1 LRPRVRAAGAGACL
15 ALAAIVGAA
24 VIVASNDSDGSEARF
39 VGAGSAADP
48 VAAAA
53 AAAAAAP
60 GDPTP
65 SPGQAKPGNRLTS
78 AAALQELRRAGGKK
92 PAAVRVVDGR
102 VRTLTAPA
110 GEALKLPL
118 GVPAGASAETTA
130 GAFVNRYGPA
140 FGIESTTSTKRTS
153 TASLSGGDTVVRF
166 GQYAGGVPVI
176 GGELIVTLNR
186 AGGVLGATAETA
198 ISAPVSTSARTGA
211 AAAQRTAV
219 EAVAKDLGADASTLT
234 AGEAKLWLY
243 DPRLVGGQGPGELRP
258 TWWIEVHAAG
268 GTDAHGIG
276 SALVDATDNKSVLVI
291 SEHRTARNRI
301 VCDMASRPTDLDE
314 VGNYWCSADPAG
326 PAITRTESG
335 PASTVADVNAAHTF
349 MGQTYDYYASQ
360 FGRDSID
367 GKGMQIRSTVRAC
380 HLSCPFEN
388 AFWDGAQ
395 LTFGSGLV
403 TDDILAH
410 EYTHGVTEHTSN
422 LFYAFQSG
430 AINEAFSD
438 IFGEFVD
445 LAYGTD
451 GPRWRIGEE
460 ASIGAIRDMANP
472 NMFDQPAY
480 VGGPFYYTGF
490 LDGGGVHY
498 NSGVANKAAQ
508 LIADGGSLNGST
520 VTGIGL
526 TKSAQLWYRVM
537 HLVTSGSGFADL
549 GAAMQSACRQLVGRF
564 GITRGDCTQVDNAVT
579 ATAMFAQPTVPSS
592 AVVDRCNV
600 AGQQPAVR
608 LYQDDMERIGG
619 WTFDRAY
626 WQVIPS
632 GDVPVSL
639 AHSGQRAMYGWVPS
653 AAPAGTTG
661 SATMAAPVV
670 IPAGETHFA
679 LHYNVPTFNTT
690 TGGLAIEYST
700 GTNNWVALPADPS
713 TPTPSGAATRGYVTA
728 SYDVSSL
735 AGQSVR
741 FRFRLTRGSFDREWL
756 VDDVRL
762 YQCVAAPSV
771 PRNVTA
777 EWTAGNTST
786 TVTWDRPAA
795 GTAVDHYEV
804 SVDGDPNRTNVAP
817 GGDTTSLVLNGLNAA
832 MGHIVRV
839 WAVDA
844 AGRRSLPAELR
855 FAVNPPVACTPGS
868 VVVVNGKPVPC
879 RKPSF

>member
-1 LRPRVRAAGAGACL
+1 MRPRVRAAGAGACL
-15 ALAAIVGAA
+15 ALAAVVGAA
-24 VIVASNDSDGSEARF
+24 VIVASNDSDSSEARF
-39 VGAGSAADP
+39 VGTGSAAAPAD
-48 VAAAA
+48 AAAA
-53 AAAAAAP
+53 AVPAAVP

-65 SPGQAKPGNRLTS
+65 TPGSGKSGGRLT
-78 AAALQELRRAGGKK
+78 ATAALQELRRGGGKQ
-92 PAAVRVVDGR
+92 PAVRVVNGR
-102 VRTLTAPA
+102 VRTLAAPA

-130 GAFVNRYGPA
+130 NAFVSRYGSA
-140 FGIESTTSTKRTS
+140 FGLDAATSTKPAG
-153 TASLSGGDTVVRF
+153 TATLTGGDTVVRF
-166 GQYAGGVPVI
+166 NQYAGGLPI
-176 GGELIVTLNR
+176 LGGQLVVTLNR
-186 AGGVLGATAETA
+186 GGGILGASAETA
-198 ISAPVSTSARTGA
+198 ISAPVSTSARTST
-211 AAAQRTAV
+211 AAAQRTAIL
-219 EAVAKDLGADASTLT
+219 AVAKELGVDAGTLVPGQT
-234 AGEAKLWLY
+234 KLWLY
-243 DPRLVGGQGPGELRP
+243 DPRLVDGQGAAQLRP
-258 TWWIEVHAAG
+258 TWWVQVYGPG
-268 GTDAHGIG
+268 GTTGHGLG
-276 SALVDATDNKSVLVI
+276 SALVDAADNKAVVVL
-291 SEHRTARNRI
+291 SEHRRARNRI
-301 VCDMASRPTDLDE
+301 VCDMANRATDLNE

-326 PAITRTESG
+326 PAITRSEG
-335 PASTVADVNAAHTF
+335 GAASSVADVNAAYTF
-349 MGQTYDYYASQ
+349 TGQTYDYFASQ

-367 GKGMQIRSTVRAC
+367 GRGMQIRSSVRAC
-380 HLSCPFEN
+380 HVACPFEN

-395 LTFGSGLV
+395 LTFGANFV
-403 TDDILAH
+403 TDDIVAH

-460 ASIGAIRDMANP
+460 LPASIGAIRDMATP
-472 NMFDQPAY
+472 SLYGQPSY
-480 VGGPFYYTGF
+480 VGGPNYYTGF
-490 LDGGGVHY
+490 ADNGGVHY
-498 NSGVANKAAQ
+498 NSGVVNKAAQ
-508 LIADGGSLNGST
+508 LIADGGSQNGST

-526 TKSAQLWYRVM
+526 AKSAQLWYRVM
-537 HLVTSGSGFADL
+537 HLVTTGSGFADV

-564 GITRGDCTQVDNAVT
+564 GITRADCTQVDNAVT
-579 ATAMFAQPTVPSS
+579 ATQLMAQPIVPSS

-608 LYQDDMERIGG
+608 LYQDDIERAGG

-632 GDVPVSL
+632 ADVPVSW
-639 AHSGQRAMYGWVPS
+639 AHSGQRAMYGWMPS
-653 AAPAGTTG
+653 GAPAGTTG
-661 SATMAAPVV
+661 SATMAAPVT

-679 LHYNVPTFNTT
+679 LHYNVPTFNAT
-690 TGGLAIEYST
+690 TGGVAIEYNA
-700 GTNNWVALPADPS
+700 GGGWVALPADPS
-713 TPTPSGAATRGYVTA
+713 TPIPSGASTRGYVTA

-741 FRFRLTRGSFDREWL
+741 FRFKLTRTSLDRELL

-762 YQCVAAPSV
+762 YQCVAAPSA

-777 EWTAGNTST
+777 EWAAGNTSAT
-786 TVTWDRPAA
+786 ITWDRPAA

-804 SVDGDPNRTNVAP
+804 SIDGSPERTNVAAA
-817 GGDTTSLVLNGLNAA
+817 GNTTSLTLPGLDATR
-832 MGHIVRV
+832 GHIVRI

-844 AGRRSLPAELR
+844 AGGRSLPAELR
-855 FAVNPPVACTPGS
+855 FAVSPPADCT

>member
-39 VGAGSAADP
+39 VGAGTAAEP
-48 VAAAA
+48 VEAAVAAAV
-53 AAAAAAP
+53 P
-60 GDPTP
+60 SDPTP
-65 SPGQAKPGNRLTS
+65 SPGGAKAGNRLTAT
-78 AAALQELRRAGGKK
+78 AAIQELRRSGSKQ
-92 PAAVRVVDGR
+92 PAVRVVNGR
-102 VRTLTAPA
+102 VRTLAAPA

-130 GAFVNRYGPA
+130 NAFVNRYGSA
-140 FGIESTTSTKRTS
+140 FGLDAATSTKHAG
-153 TASLSGGDTVVRF
+153 TATLTGGDTVVRF
-166 GQYAGGVPVI
+166 NQYAGGLPVL
-176 GGELIVTLNR
+176 GGQVLVTLNR
-186 AGGVLGATAETA
+186 SGGVLGASAETA
-198 ISAPVSTSARTGA
+198 ISAPVSTSARIST
-211 AAAQRTAV
+211 AAAQRTAIL
-219 EAVAKDLGADASTLT
+219 AVAKELGVEAGTLVPGQT
-234 AGEAKLWLY
+234 KLWLY
-243 DPRLVGGQGPGELRP
+243 DPRLVDGQGAAQLRP
-258 TWWIEVHAAG
+258 TWWVQVYGPG
-268 GTDAHGIG
+268 GTTGHGLG
-276 SALVDATDNKSVLVI
+276 SALVDAADNKAVVVL
-291 SEHRTARNRI
+291 SEHRRARNRI
-301 VCDMASRPTDLDE
+301 VCDMADRATDLNE

-326 PAITRTESG
+326 PAITRSEG
-335 PASTVADVNAAHTF
+335 GAASSVTDVNAAYTF
-349 MGQTYDYYASQ
+349 TGQTYDYFASQ

-380 HLSCPFEN
+380 HIACPFEN

-395 LTFGSGLV
+395 LTFGANFV
-403 TDDILAH
+403 TDDIVAH

-460 ASIGAIRDMANP
+460 LPASIGAIRDMANP
-472 NMFDQPAY
+472 NMFDQPSY
-480 VGGPFYYTGF
+480 VGQPIYYYTGF
-490 LDGGGVHY
+490 ADNGGVHY
-498 NSGVANKAAQ
+498 NSGVVNKAAQ
-508 LIADGGSLNGST
+508 LIADGGAQNGST

-526 TKSAQLWYRVM
+526 AKSAQFWYRVM
-537 HLVTSGSGFADL
+537 HLVTTGSGFADL
-549 GAAMQSACRQLVGRF
+549 GAAMQSGCRQLVGRF
-564 GITRGDCTQVDNAVT
+564 GITRADCTQVDNAVT
-579 ATAMFAQPTVPSS
+579 ATALFAQPTVPSS
-592 AVVDRCNV
+592 AVVDRCAV

-608 LYQDDMERIGG
+608 LYQDDMERAGG

-632 GDVPVSL
+632 GDVPVSW
-639 AHSGQRAMYGWVPS
+639 AHSGRRALYGWVPS
-653 AAPAGTTG
+653 AATPGTTG
-661 SATMAAPVV
+661 SATMARPVA

-679 LHYNVPTFNTT
+679 LHYNVPTFNAS
-690 TGGLAIEYST
+690 TGGLAIEYNAGS
-700 GTNNWVALPADPS
+700 GWVALPADPS
-713 TPTPSGAATRGYVTA
+713 TPIPNGASTRGYVTA

-741 FRFRLTRGSFDREWL
+741 FRFRITRGSLDREWL

-777 EWTAGNTST
+777 VWAAGNTSA
-786 TVTWDRPAA
+786 TVTWDRPDS

-804 SVDGDPNRTNVAP
+804 SVDGAPNRTNVAP
-817 GGDTTSLVLNGLNAA
+817 AGDTTSLTLNGLDAA
-832 MGHIVRV
+832 TGHIVRI

-844 AGRRSLPAELR
+844 AGGRSLPAELR
-855 FAVNPPVACTPGS
+855 FAVTPPTACTPGS
-868 VVVVNGKPVPC
+868 VVVVDGKPVPC

>member
-1 LRPRVRAAGAGACL
+1 MRPRVRAAGAGACL

-24 VIVASNDSDGSEARF
+24 VIVASNDSDGSQARF
-39 VGAGSAADP
+39 VGAGSAAGPDG
-48 VAAAA
+48 AAAA
-53 AAAAAAP
+53 GAAAP

-65 SPGQAKPGNRLTS
+65 GPGQAKTGGRLTS
-78 AAALQELRRAGGKK
+78 AAALQELRRSGGKQ
-92 PAAVRVVDGR
+92 PAVRVVDGR
-102 VRTLTAPA
+102 VRTLTAPP
-110 GEALKLPL
+110 GEPLKLPL
-118 GVPAGASAETTA
+118 GVPAGANAETTA
-130 GAFVNRYGPA
+130 SAFVNRYGPA
-140 FGIESTTSTKRTS
+140 FGIESTTSTKRTG
-153 TASLSGGDTVVRF
+153 TATLSGGDTVVRF

-186 AGGVLGATAETA
+186 SGGILGATAETA
-198 ISAPVSTSARTGA
+198 IGAPVGTSARTTA
-211 AAAQRTAV
+211 AVAQRTAV
-219 EAVAKDLGADASTLT
+219 EAVAKDLGADAGTLT

-243 DPRLVGGQGPGELRP
+243 DPRVVGGQGPAELRP
-258 TWWIEVHAAG
+258 TWWVEVHATG
-268 GTDAHGIG
+268 GNDGHGIA

-291 SEHRTARNRI
+291 SEHRHARNRV
-301 VCDMASRPTDLDE
+301 VCDLNNTRVDLNE

-326 PAITRTESG
+326 PAISRTETG
-335 PASTVADVNAAHTF
+335 AASSVADVNAAYTF
-349 MGQTYDYYASQ
+349 MGQTYDYFASQ

-367 GKGMQIRSTVRAC
+367 GKGMQVRATVRAC
-380 HLSCPFEN
+380 HTTEECPYPN

-395 LTFGSGLV
+395 LTFGAGLV

-438 IFGEFVD
+438 IFGEFID
-445 LAYGTD
+445 LAHGTD

-472 NMFDQPAY
+472 GLFGDPSY
-480 VGGPFYYTGF
+480 VGGPNYYTAFG
-490 LDGGGVHY
+490 DNGGVHF
-498 NSGVANKAAQ
+498 NSGVVNKAAQ

-526 TKSAQLWYRVM
+526 AKSAQLWYRVM

-564 GITRGDCTQVDNAVT
+564 GITRADCTQVDNAVT
-579 ATAMFAQPTVPSS
+579 ATAMFAQPAVPSS

-608 LYQDDMERIGG
+608 LYQDDMERTGG

-639 AHSGQRAMYGWVPS
+639 AHSGRRAMYGWMPRA
-653 AAPAGTTG
+653 AAPGATG
-661 SATMAAPVV
+661 SATMAAPVA

-679 LHYNVPTFNTT
+679 LHYSVPTYNTT
-690 TGGLAIEYST
+690 TGGFAIEYNA
-700 GTNNWVALPADPS
+700 GDGWVALPADPS
-713 TPTPSGAATRGYVTA
+713 TPVPSGASTRGYVTA

-735 AGQSVR
+735 AGQEVL
-741 FRFRLTRGSFDREWL
+741 FRFRLTRASLDREWL

-762 YQCVAAPSV
+762 YQCVAAPSA

-777 EWTAGNTST
+777 EWAAGNTSA
-786 TVTWDRPAA
+786 TVTWNRPAS

-804 SVDGDPNRTNVAP
+804 SVDGSPNRTNVAP
-817 GGDTTSLVLNGLNAA
+817 GGDATSLVLNGLNATR
-832 MGHIVRV
+832 GHIVRI

-844 AGRRSLPAELR
+844 AGGRSLPAELR

>member
-1 LRPRVRAAGAGACL
+1 MRPRVRAAGAGACL

-39 VGAGSAADP
+39 VGAGTAADP
-48 VAAAA
+48 VQAAAA
-53 AAAAAAP
+53 AAAVP
-60 GDPTP
+60 GEPTP
-65 SPGQAKPGNRLTS
+65 TPGRAKPGSRLTS
-78 AAALQELRRAGGKK
+78 TAALQELRQGGGKQ
-92 PAAVRVVDGR
+92 PAMRVVDGR
-102 VRTLTAPA
+102 VRTLAAPA

-130 GAFVNRYGPA
+130 SAFVNRYGTA
-140 FGIESTTSTKRTS
+140 FGIESTTSTKRTG
-153 TASLSGGDTVVRF
+153 TATLSGGDTVVRF
-166 GQYAGGVPVI
+166 GQYAGGVPVL

-186 AGGVLGATAETA
+186 AGGVLGASAETA
-198 ISAPVSTSARTGA
+198 ISAPVSTSARTDEA
-211 AAAQRTAV
+211 AAKRTAI
-219 EAVAKDLGADASTLT
+219 EAVAKDLGADAGPLT

-243 DPRLVGGQGPGELRP
+243 DPRLVGGQGPAELRP
-258 TWWIEVHAAG
+258 TWWVEVHAAG
-268 GTDAHGIG
+268 GNDGHGIG
-276 SALVDATDNKSVLVI
+276 SALVDATDNKSVLVM

-301 VCDMASRPTDLDE
+301 VCDMANIATDLNE
-314 VGNYWCSADPAG
+314 VANYWCSADPAG
-326 PAITRTESG
+326 PAITRTEG
-335 PASTVADVNAAHTF
+335 GAASTVADVNSAYTF

-367 GKGMQIRSTVRAC
+367 GKGMQIRTSVRAC
-380 HLSCPFEN
+380 HISCPFEN
-388 AFWDGAQ
+388 AYWDGAQ
-395 LTFGSGLV
+395 LTFGTGLV

-472 NMFDQPAY
+472 NLFQQPAY
-480 VGGPFYYTGF
+480 VGGPYYYTGF
-490 LDGGGVHY
+490 ADNGGVHF
-498 NSGVANKAAQ
+498 NSGVVNKAAQ
-508 LIADGGSLNGST
+508 LVADGGSLNGST

-526 TKSAQLWYRVM
+526 AKSAQLWYRVM
-537 HLVTSGSGFADL
+537 HLVTTGSGFADV

-564 GITRGDCTQVDNAVT
+564 GITRADCTQVDNAVT
-579 ATAMFAQPTVPSS
+579 ATALMAQPTLPSS

-608 LYQDDMERIGG
+608 LYQDDIERSGG

-632 GDVPVSL
+632 GDVPVSW
-639 AHSGQRAMYGWVPS
+639 AHSGLKAMYGWMPS
-653 AAPAGTTG
+653 AAPAGTIG
-661 SATMAAPVV
+661 SATMRTPVT

-679 LHYNVPTFNTT
+679 LHYNVPTFNTS
-690 TGGLAIEYST
+690 TGGLAIEYNA
-700 GTNNWVALPADPS
+700 GGGWVALPADPS
-713 TPTPSGAATRGYVTA
+713 TPAPTGASTRGYVTA
-728 SYDVSSL
+728 SYNVSSL
-735 AGQSVR
+735 AGQSVL
-741 FRFRLTRGSFDREWL
+741 FRFKLTRTSLDREWL

-777 EWTAGNTST
+777 EWAAGNTSA
-786 TVTWDRPAA
+786 TVTWDSPAS
-795 GTAVDHYEV
+795 GPVDHYQV
-804 SVDGDPNRTNVAP
+804 SIDGNPDRTTVVPA
-817 GGDTTSLVLNGLNAA
+817 GATTSLTLPGLDAA
-832 MGHIVRV
+832 RGHIVRI

-844 AGRRSLPAELR
+844 LGGQSLPAELR
-855 FAVNPPVACTPGS
+855 FAVTPPTECTPGT